1 METRNEK
8 LEERIEGLYEKNVDA
23 QKGYDNAADNADSH
37 GLRNF
42 FKRKAQER
50 LEFNRNLRSE
60 ITSSYGEIEEGG
72 SATGSAHRTW
82 MDIKSFF
89 SGNSDESMLEEC
101 IKGDK
106 ASLEEYENILED
118 ENLPT
123 TISTLI
129 RDQKMKIRTDLN
141 KVKSLEDIEDSKN

>member
-8 LEERIEGLYEKNVDA
+8 LEERLEGLYEKNVDA
-23 QKGYDNAADNADSH
+23 QKGYDNAAENADSQ

-42 FKRKAQER
+42 FKKKAHER
-50 LEFNRNLRSE
+50 LDFNRDLKKE

-72 SATGSAHRTW
+72 SATGSMHRTW
-82 MDIKSFF
+82 MDVKSFF

-101 IKGDK
+101 ITGDK
-106 ASLEEYENILED
+106 AALEEYEDILKD
-118 ENLPT
+118 EQLPT
-123 TISTLI
+123 TLGALI

-141 KVKSLEDIEDSKN
+141 KVSSLEDIQDID